1 MHINI
6 ALKDEFYEVTFNAH
20 FLYRTILGEPKQAV
34 IESNGGVLL
43 KYGHKVQ
50 FDIEGFS
57 HFFFDETRLVITRVA
72 ISRHLLK
79 TMTIGQVMAEL
90 RNPDT
95 KLVGIITTRYS
106 GSPASASLIITSML
120 PFIEVED

>member
-20 FLYRTILGEPKQAV
+20 FLYRTILGEPKQVV
-34 IESNGGVLL
+34 IESNGGVFL

-50 FDIEGFS
+50 FDIEGYS
-57 HFFFDETRLVITRVA
+57 RFFETRLVITKVA

-90 RNPDT
+90 RNSDT
-95 KLVGIITTRYS
+95 ELVGIITTRYS
-106 GSPASASLIITSML
+106 GSPASASLIITSLL